1 MIEKLRV
8 SSVELSVVFNVV
20 LTLNST
26 ISNEKNQIGLKDINL
41 SKAHPKE

>member
-8 SSVELSVVFNVV
+8 SSVELSVVFNFV

-26 ISNEKNQIGLKDINL
+26 ISNEKIRVWLEIEGRFN
-41 SKAHPKE
+41 

>member
-26 ISNEKNQIGLKDINL
+26 ISNEKNQIGLKDI
-41 SKAHPKE
+41 SRW

>member
-26 ISNEKNQIGLKDINL
+26 TSNEKNQIGLKDI
-41 SKAHPKE
+41 SRW

>member
-20 LTLNST
+20 LTLNSK
-26 ISNEKNQIGLKDINL
+26 ISNEKNQIGLKDI
-41 SKAHPKE
+41 SRW